1 MEDLNIKAVL
11 LDEESE
17 IHNSKLFDSQDPSNK
32 QLSLSK
38 GDVIDT
44 SRMRGQLIGFTKNK
58 HSYVGQKTELFHVI
72 KTLSSM
78 SNPCPL
84 VHIRGFDNIG
94 KTRFV

>member
-44 SRMRGQLIGFTKNK
+44 SRMRG
-58 HSYVGQKTELFHVI
+58 
-72 KTLSSM
+72 
-78 SNPCPL
+78 
-84 VHIRGFDNIG
+84 
-94 KTRFV
+94 